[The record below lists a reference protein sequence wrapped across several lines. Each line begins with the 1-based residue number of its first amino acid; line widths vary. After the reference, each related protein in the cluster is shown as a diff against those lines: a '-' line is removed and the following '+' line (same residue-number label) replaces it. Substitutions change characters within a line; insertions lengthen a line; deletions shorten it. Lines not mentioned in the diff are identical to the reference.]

1 MSEWEGD
8 LARSRDMCTL
18 IPEPRGAGLIIQ
30 RLHSPAWGR
39 RGDGK
44 LAAKALSSSLTA
56 QGQPPARAVC
66 NPLPSIDTKPREKD

>member
-30 RLHSPAWGR
+30 RLHSPAWGAAWR
-39 RGDGK
+39 REARGEGAVIVADG
-44 LAAKALSSSLTA
+44 AGSASGRGSV
-56 QGQPPARAVC
+56 QPPTV
-66 NPLPSIDTKPREKD
+66 D